1 MPFVKD
7 VVTHKSISVVGLEKN
22 TGKTETLN
30 YVLKRLRTSQKQI
43 AITSIG
49 LDGERIDSVTQ
60 TQKPEIVVSK
70 GVIFVTSEKHFFEKR
85 LTAEILDVSNHRTAM
100 GRLVIAKA
108 LSEGKVILSGPSDT
122 VGVRK
127 LISNLSKWDVDTTI
141 VDGALSRLSL
151 ASPAVTDAMILA
163 TGAALSANIPQLVRK
178 TLFVKQLIE
187 LEPVDA
193 ELSEQLQALK
203 SGIWAIDKENRL
215 HDLDIQSVF
224 MIDKSERDIF
234 EFGTRLYVAGAVSDK
249 LINCLRTHKRPVE
262 LIIHD
267 FSKVFASQ
275 LNFDA
280 FLQGGNT
287 MKSLFKNKLIAVT
300 INPLAP
306 NGLMLNTETLQKALE
321 EELNIPVYDVME
333 LQKNDSSLKFRE

>member
-1 MPFVKD
+1 MPFVKN
-7 VVTHKSISVVGLEKN
+7 VVAHKSVSVIGLEKN

-30 YVLKRLRTSQKQI
+30 YVLKRLRTTEKQI

-49 LDGERIDSVTQ
+49 LDGERVDSVTQ

-70 GVIFVTSEKHFFEKR
+70 GVIFVTSEKHFFEKK
-85 LTAEILDVSNHRTAM
+85 LTAEILDVSTQRTAM
-100 GRLVIAKA
+100 GRLVTAKA
-108 LSEGKVILSGPSDT
+108 LSDGKVILSGPSDT
-122 VGVRK
+122 AGVRR
-127 LISNLSKWDVDTTI
+127 LISNLSKWNVDTTI
-141 VDGALSRLSL
+141 VDGALSRMSL
-151 ASPAVTDAMILA
+151 ASPSVTDAMILA

-178 TLFVKQLIE
+178 TNYVKQLIE
-187 LEPVDA
+187 LEPVSVA
-193 ELSEQLQALK
+193 LSEQLQSVK

-234 EFGTRLYVAGAVSDK
+234 EFGTRLYVAGAISDK
-249 LINCLRTHKRPVE
+249 LINCLRTHSKPVE

-275 LNFDA
+275 LNFDS

-287 MKSLFKNKLIAVT
+287 MKSLYKNKLIAVT

-321 EELNIPVYDVME
+321 EALNIPVYDVME
-333 LQKNDSSLKFRE
+333 LQKNEGSIKNRE